1 MWPTNVARPSPGS
14 SRPRSS
20 AHSAIPGR
28 LGDLGAL
35 HPAWQGW
42 TLEPSGDLVS
52 LNGYRFQPDR
62 LAKWPII
69 CEQARFW

>member
-1 MWPTNVARPSPGS
+1 M
-14 SRPRSS
+14 
-20 AHSAIPGR
+20 
-28 LGDLGAL
+28 GAL